1 MTGRDSA
8 QVTEFLLSPP
18 RPIRGSRFVPPW
30 LYAGRARMVLLR
42 AGLAGRRAWLG
53 TVAGFL
59 EPLFYLLAV
68 GVGLGSVIGQVHD
81 ASGAPVS
88 YLAFVVPGLLA
99 ASTMNAAVS
108 ETTMSVFF
116 KLRHAR
122 LYESMV
128 ATPLAAGDVVL
139 GEIIWAGL
147 SSVLYAM
154 GFLVALSVLGLLTTP
169 LALAA
174 IPAAFLIGT
183 GFGAAGMA
191 CTSFMRS
198 WEDSQLVQLVT
209 VPMMLFSTT
218 FYPLTVYPA
227 PLRPVIEILPLYQ
240 GIELMRALLG
250 GVPGWVALG
259 HVAYFAAVVAVAGAI
274 AVRRLDRLLLH

>member
-1 MTGRDSA
+1 
-8 QVTEFLLSPP
+8 
-18 RPIRGSRFVPPW
+18 
-30 LYAGRARMVLLR
+30 
-42 AGLAGRRAWLG
+42 
-53 TVAGFL
+53 
-59 EPLFYLLAV
+59 
-68 GVGLGSVIGQVHD
+68 VHD

-240 GIELMRALLG
+240 GIELMQALLG
-250 GVPGWVALG
+250 GVSGWGALG